1 MRQGSF
7 LSVLT
12 VFSILISMAVA
23 IAPAWAQNSRS
34 IVERVYQ
41 GHSANSNP
49 VIAKQEMTNQA
60 IDKVS
65 EDLIKEIIG
74 ENKYNRNKAM
84 IINKIVK
91 NSARYIPLIKPGE
104 LQSANA
110 SAGSGAPVAAG
121 VVTSA
126 ADLSMSLTLKI
137 NVDDLQALLLKNG
150 LFYESD
156 STPIILPAIK
166 FVDRE
171 HGTSYAWWMNEE
183 DSAAKA
189 FLMKQSHF
197 WEQSLKSA
205 LHKNLFYLIL
215 PDRYHYRSFVPQA
228 LQQEA
233 FRRED
238 WQNVAAK
245 LSSSILLQGQVVYS
259 KSPERSEAHII
270 DISLSAVQMSNGRVI
285 AELSRQFETDL
296 GIMES
301 MVDRKTKE
309 IGENLSADL
318 STQVLEAWQKGSLGS
333 SLYRWV
339 VRGRIPLN
347 KQEAIKEMMKAKVR
361 EIKNINERL
370 ISSDEI
376 VFEVDSSIGTK
387 QMSQKA
393 SELEASGLKIVL
405 DSASETEMI
414 YRVRGGE

>member
-1 MRQGSF
+1 MKHGSF
-7 LSVLT
+7 KYLILFLFVGLGVSVSP
-12 VFSILISMAVA
+12 VQ
-23 IAPAWAQNSRS
+23 AQNTRS
-34 IVERVYQ
+34 MVERVYQ
-41 GHSANSNP
+41 GHSANNNP

-60 IDKVS
+60 IDKIS

-74 ENKYNRNKAM
+74 ESKYNRNKSM
-84 IINKIVK
+84 ITNKIVR

-104 LQSANA
+104 LQSLVEPAA
-110 SAGSGAPVAAG
+110 AGAPAV
-121 VVTSA
+121 SA
-126 ADLSMSLTLKI
+126 SGSANLSMSLTLKV
-137 NVDDLQALLLKNG
+137 NVEDLQTLLLQNG

-156 STPIILPAIK
+156 STPIILPTIK

-171 HGTSYAWWMNEE
+171 HAISYAWWMNEE
-183 DSAAKA
+183 DSVAKS
-189 FLMKQSHF
+189 FLLKQSHF

-205 LHKNLFYLIL
+205 LQKNLFYLIL

-228 LQQEA
+228 LQQEV

-238 WQNVAAK
+238 WQAVAAK
-245 LSSSILLQGQVVYS
+245 LSSSILLQGQIIYS
-259 KSPERSEAHII
+259 KSPERSEAHLI

-296 GIMES
+296 GVMEA

-309 IGENLSADL
+309 IGEGLSSDL
-318 STQVLEAWQKGSLGS
+318 ATQVLEAWQKGSLGS

-347 KQEAIKEMMKAKVR
+347 KQEAMKEMMKAKVR

-376 VFEVDSSIGTK
+376 VFEVDSSAGTK

-393 SELEASGLKIVL
+393 PEIDVSGMKIVL
-405 DSASETEMI
+405 ESATEAEMI
-414 YRVRGGE
+414 YRVRGAE